1 MATGHTGVEWE
12 TVRALVI
19 VFDTLDRLEEVLEKA
34 QLTLAPRHRLGLYNG
49 VVGLC
54 GGDKGGLGCVAPFT
68 LQTTL
73 PCVHLFLHVVALA
86 NVMSVR
92 QPPLTTLKDP
102 LRMLR
107 HVAVNALATPGTLL
121 LTLVA
126 ERGRVAFL
134 LVLRLTVPTPLEAVK
149 DLIRSSTQVTLVG
162 ILGAT
167 FDSLQVTHAA
177 RALRRVVSNRRH

>member
-12 TVRALVI
+12 TVRALVV
-19 VFDTLDRLEEVLEKA
+19 VFHTLDGLKEVLEKV
-34 QLTLAPRHRLGLYNG
+34 QLALAPRPPL
-49 VVGLC
+49 VGLC
-54 GGDKGGLGCVAPFT
+54 GGDKEGLGFCPPFT
-68 LQTTL
+68 HAL

-86 NVMSVR
+86 NVMNIR

-102 LRMLR
+102 LRMLG
-107 HVAVNALATPGTLL
+107 HVAVNALATPGTPL

-134 LVLRLTVPTPLEAVK
+134 LVLRLTVSTPLEAVK
-149 DLIRSSTQVTLVG
+149 HLIRSSAQLTLVG

-167 FDSLQVTHAA
+167 FHSLQVTHAA
-177 RALRRVVSNRRH
+177 RALRRVVSNRRHWGYYKK